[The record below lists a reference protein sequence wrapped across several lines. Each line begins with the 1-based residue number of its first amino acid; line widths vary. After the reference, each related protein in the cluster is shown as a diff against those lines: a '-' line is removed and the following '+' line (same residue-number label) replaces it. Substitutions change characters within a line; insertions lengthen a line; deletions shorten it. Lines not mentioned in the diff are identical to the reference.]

1 MQSIVSK
8 GKTIEDAVNV
18 GLNLLEASKKEVNIE
33 ILQKENKGFM
43 GVGRKQ
49 AVVKLSINR
58 LEENQTQPEKSSFKA
73 EMDSFEEYIE
83 NLSPYLIENQKLNM
97 NDSYPST
104 DMSPSNL
111 EGKVWVKDNQLF
123 VKNSPSH
130 FSTIT
135 SCKGVK
141 LIKNGEVVKEHTT
154 IISEKDQFEIEIE
167 NQQQIK
173 ETTWNV
179 SIDSS
184 GLSARLHI
192 EPGCIIK
199 RNVQN
204 MEPSEHIELCVEE
217 TVEVRNEIDYEEIMK
232 KINALH
238 VTYGI
243 NQSEIIKAMNTQEP
257 GVFEIANG
265 KKAESGKD
273 GWIELKIDVNPRN
286 GLVEDESGNVDFR
299 ESRSIPK
306 LEKGQI
312 VAIVHPPL
320 PGTPGV
326 TVTNEPIPAKP
337 TYPIKLKLG
346 NGMIEVDDKLV
357 ATESGRPFV
366 ERRGQLVSASIMPKY
381 VHDDHVNLSSGNIR
395 FHGDVDI
402 LGEVEENMLV
412 EAKGDIYVYG
422 SVNQAELNTTKSI
435 VVKGNIAS
443 SDIAAGKNNMLIAE
457 LGHIL
462 GVLHGQLEKMIA
474 VIKQLS
480 QTSAFKSS
488 DVSVSGLQPL
498 IRILLERRFKGFLS
512 LVNQYQT
519 VVNKGEKYLDSEDW
533 SFISVSLTQI
543 FQTLSNQLITIERLE
558 NLSKKMFDLHE
569 LSQEPIEPESY
580 ITISDATNSNL
591 YSSGNINIIGNGCI
605 NSKVHSGGKLNV
617 FGVVRGGEVYG
628 RLGVRI
634 DEVGSGS
641 GTKTIVSV
649 PSDQKIYIHKAMEG
663 TILKIGN
670 VTRTLNADRKQI
682 TGYLNDQNQ
691 IILE

>member
-33 ILQKENKGFM
+33 ILQQENKGFM

-58 LEENQTQPEKSSFKA
+58 LEESQAQPEKSSYKDD
-73 EMDSFEEYIE
+73 MDSIEEYIE
-83 NLSPYLIENQKLNM
+83 NLSLYLIEDQKLNM

-130 FSTIT
+130 FSTVT
-135 SCKGVK
+135 ACKGIK

-154 IISEKDQFEIEIE
+154 IISEKDQFEIEVE

-173 ETTWNV
+173 DTTWNV

-199 RNVQN
+199 RSVQN

-232 KINALH
+232 KLKALH
-238 VTYGI
+238 VTYGV

-257 GVFEIANG
+257 GVFEIATG
-265 KKAESGKD
+265 KKAEPGKD

-286 GLVEDESGNVDFR
+286 GLVEDESGYVDFR

-306 LEKGQI
+306 LEKGHV

-337 TYPIKLKLG
+337 TYPIKLKMG

-366 ERRGQLVSASIMPKY
+366 ERRGQLVSASIVPKY

-402 LGEVEENMLV
+402 LGEVEENMVV

-422 SVNQAELNTTKSI
+422 SVNQAELYTTKSI

-443 SDIAAGKNNMLIAE
+443 SDISAGKNNMLIAE

-462 GVLHGQLEKMIA
+462 GILHGQLEKMIA

-512 LVNQYQT
+512 LVDQYQT
-519 VVNKGEKYLDSEDW
+519 VVNKGEKYLDGEDW

-558 NLSKKMFDLHE
+558 NLSKKMYDLHE

-670 VTRTLNADRKQI
+670 VTRTLNADRKEV